1 MAYNLQSLITILKQI
16 LDPEQTRWIVNQ
28 NKPQLESIL
37 EKTESLQQL
46 LHKCPLTKVARSNL
60 ERRIRDAAYRAE
72 DVIESRMVHQMLSA
86 PQGADRSL
94 LLFTFFTPYLQQVK
108 QQLDLQQDLERVTQE
123 LDIATQQVVELMEGT
138 MMLGGSGPTPDHLQQ
153 SVKLVELEEKKMLA
167 RGRLSSAKNHL
178 VGVNEHLLKLKD
190 LLTNMEGKMEIIS
203 IIGMGGI
210 GKSALAR
217 KLYDDPDIISH
228 FDCRGWVLVSHV
240 FNMRE
245 ILLSLIGV
253 PNENLS
259 DEVIECSE
267 QELAEKLYRRLL
279 HRRYMIVLDDVWST
293 EFLDNIMMCF
303 PDNNKG
309 SRIVIT
315 TRLADIGRREPNYM
329 HFEVKLLSQSE
340 SWDLLRQVVFG
351 EEDCPLELEEIGTK
365 TAKHCRG
372 IPLAIKVTGG
382 LLSQFERSREVWEQF
397 LTEFKASVVRS
408 DNLSPL
414 LSALTLS
421 YNYIPIYLKPCFLYM
436 GDLPQANEVKGSRL
450 VSLLIAQGFVESNG
464 DKRLE
469 EKAEDYLNALVDRNL
484 LSVSRKKSNGK
495 PLSYSIHDLLRDVC
509 EKKADEDKFRCV
521 SFDSSYESEAEQ
533 LLPIARSFIHTW
545 KTFKTPMFSRLRLLR
560 VLDVLRVVFKE
571 FPGEILQLA
580 NLRYLAFSC
589 TSGLPIELSRLWYLQ
604 TLIFPLYVPY
614 VPSDL
619 WELSELRHVKFSAKF
634 KIKEAKFIH
643 KKLQTLSCVLVV
655 PSLIRSGFFETIPN
669 IRKLGIYCEGS
680 PEIEVD
686 LSHLHKLEKL
696 KCEGSRFLH
705 KIRVPCNLGKL
716 TLVGCVVFQSLLTT
730 LCALPNLKV
739 LKIMFCVFE
748 SEAEKVWEL
757 TEVDEFSSL
766 QYLCLKS
773 LNLVCWKAD
782 KANFPRLREL
792 IVDRC
797 YELEE
802 IPSAIGEI
810 PTLKEISIYECGDSV
825 VASAKQI
832 RKVQQ
837 EEHNNYGLKVS
848 ITY

>member
-178 VGVNEHLLKLKD
+178 VGVNEHLLK
-190 LLTNMEGKMEIIS
+190 
-203 IIGMGGI
+203 
-210 GKSALAR
+210 
-217 KLYDDPDIISH
+217 
-228 FDCRGWVLVSHV
+228 
-240 FNMRE
+240 
-245 ILLSLIGV
+245 
-253 PNENLS
+253 
-259 DEVIECSE
+259 
-267 QELAEKLYRRLL
+267 
-279 HRRYMIVLDDVWST
+279 
-293 EFLDNIMMCF
+293 
-303 PDNNKG
+303 
-309 SRIVIT
+309 
-315 TRLADIGRREPNYM
+315 
-329 HFEVKLLSQSE
+329 
-340 SWDLLRQVVFG
+340 
-351 EEDCPLELEEIGTK
+351 
-365 TAKHCRG
+365 
-372 IPLAIKVTGG
+372 
-382 LLSQFERSREVWEQF
+382 
-397 LTEFKASVVRS
+397 
-408 DNLSPL
+408 
-414 LSALTLS
+414 
-421 YNYIPIYLKPCFLYM
+421 
-436 GDLPQANEVKGSRL
+436 
-450 VSLLIAQGFVESNG
+450 
-464 DKRLE
+464 
-469 EKAEDYLNALVDRNL
+469 
-484 LSVSRKKSNGK
+484 
-495 PLSYSIHDLLRDVC
+495 
-509 EKKADEDKFRCV
+509 
-521 SFDSSYESEAEQ
+521 
-533 LLPIARSFIHTW
+533 
-545 KTFKTPMFSRLRLLR
+545 LRLLR